1 MNTNKLLMAVA
12 AVALIAGTGGALAQ
26 QEPHSPSAEQVSPKT
41 PAPMK
46 GSNANLVFDTSPE
59 SHARIRKIFGK
70 EHSALK
76 VTHVNFSLAPGT
88 VVPRSIR
95 LAALPQTIIE
105 IQPPWRGDEYFM
117 VRDKIVVVDPRSME
131 IVGVLQHI
139 ASALILARDAR
150 A

>member
-12 AVALIAGTGGALAQ
+12 AVALIAGSGGALAQ
-26 QEPHSPSAEQVSPKT
+26 QEPHSPSTAQIAPKT
-41 PAPMK
+41 PASIK
-46 GSNANLVFDTSPE
+46 GPNANLVFDTSPQ

-76 VTHVNFSLAPGT
+76 VNRVNFSLAPGT

-105 IQPPWRGDEYFM
+105 IQPPWRGNEYFV
-117 VRDKIVVVDPRSME
+117 VRNKVVIVNPQSME
-131 IVGVLQHI
+131 IVGVFRI
-139 ASALILARDAR
+139 
-150 A
+150 

>member
-12 AVALIAGTGGALAQ
+12 AVALIGGTGGALAQ
-26 QEPHSPSAEQVSPKT
+26 QEPHSPAAEQVAPKT
-41 PAPMK
+41 PPPVK
-46 GSNANLVFDTSPE
+46 GSNLVFDTTPE

-76 VTHVNFSLAPGT
+76 VNHVNFSLAPGT

-117 VRDKIVVVDPRSME
+117 VRGKIVVVDPRSME
-131 IVGVLQHI
+131 IVGVFKI
-139 ASALILARDAR
+139 
-150 A
+150 